1 MEPSRKSYRGR
12 RSGRYRRCRL
22 PGKTVRPPNRA
33 CSQSLSSPRRAPSVF
48 RNARVWRFRTRRNNG
63 PSLPADPPDSA
74 SPSGPHV
81 AQASKAA
88 EVASGVRHRAPH
100 AVRLTRGQQPHR
112 PRTLRPGIRHQRP
125 RIVRPRLTVSSYFR
139 CSQYLL
145 SPVFVRGLAEI
156 AAARRAELTSA
167 GGFRFRGMP
176 GLPAP
181 PFEFADS
188 AHQIGYPLV
197 QGDSAFPVLLP
208 LDVVL
213 PPAFVLALP
222 FTLLFRY
229 ELLVLLYEQFVV
241 CHQLHMAR
249 FKPLKSFGHTH
260 VFSVPRAYARVSG
273 EFRSGFRGSG
283 YEADGVEADCVGSI
297 SFLTYFGGAAAD
309 HGAAIALDSSG
320 GVFFAGSTF
329 SYNFPVVSAFQ
340 PHSGGGQDGFVAKLS
355 ASGTTIIF
363 STYYGGSGGT
373 ASAPEEVNA
382 IAIGASGN
390 AIVAGTTSSL
400 NLPVAPSPVQATFA
414 GTNTDGFFGRISGTT
429 GALQESRYPGR
440 VFG

>member
-1 MEPSRKSYRGR
+1 
-12 RSGRYRRCRL
+12 
-22 PGKTVRPPNRA
+22 
-33 CSQSLSSPRRAPSVF
+33 
-48 RNARVWRFRTRRNNG
+48 
-63 PSLPADPPDSA
+63 
-74 SPSGPHV
+74 
-81 AQASKAA
+81 
-88 EVASGVRHRAPH
+88 
-100 AVRLTRGQQPHR
+100 
-112 PRTLRPGIRHQRP
+112 
-125 RIVRPRLTVSSYFR
+125 
-139 CSQYLL
+139 
-145 SPVFVRGLAEI
+145 
-156 AAARRAELTSA
+156 
-167 GGFRFRGMP
+167 MP

-213 PPAFVLALP
+213 PPAFFLALP

-297 SFLTYFGGAAAD
+297 SFLTYFGGGAAAD
-309 HGAAIALDSSG
+309 HGTAIALDSSG

-400 NLPVAPSPVQATFA
+400 NLPVALSPVQATFA

-429 GALQESRYPGR
+429 GALQESRYPGGSSDDGINAVRADFFGR
-440 VFG
+440 VYIAGYTSSWVFPTIADCLQCSSGGGMVAFVARIAWTGIVYPTYLGGPDNDSGLAMAVDSMTSITVVGQTGSPDFPVAGGLENQGAGIAGVGKGQIVRSRDVLNQNLVANRARYGRISRMSRWKTADHFAFDHWYQSLLTSSG

>member
-1 MEPSRKSYRGR
+1 M
-12 RSGRYRRCRL
+12 
-22 PGKTVRPPNRA
+22 A
-33 CSQSLSSPRRAPSVF
+33 
-48 RNARVWRFRTRRNNG
+48 
-63 PSLPADPPDSA
+63 
-74 SPSGPHV
+74 
-81 AQASKAA
+81 
-88 EVASGVRHRAPH
+88 
-100 AVRLTRGQQPHR
+100 
-112 PRTLRPGIRHQRP
+112 
-125 RIVRPRLTVSSYFR
+125 
-139 CSQYLL
+139 
-145 SPVFVRGLAEI
+145 
-156 AAARRAELTSA
+156 
-167 GGFRFRGMP
+167 

-213 PPAFVLALP
+213 PPAFFLALP

-273 EFRSGFRGSG
+273 EFRSGFRASG

-329 SYNFPVVSAFQ
+329 SSNFPVVSAFQ
-340 PHSGGGQDGFVAKLS
+340 PHSGGGKVRFVAKLS
-355 ASGTTIIF
+355 ANGTTIIF
-363 STYYGGSGGT
+363 SAYYRGSGGT

-382 IAIGASGN
+382 SAIGSSGN
-390 AIVAGTTSSL
+390 AIIAGTTSSA
-400 NLPVAPSPVQATFA
+400 NLTLVSYKMSLKRGLDSHT
-414 GTNTDGFFGRISGTT
+414 R
-429 GALQESRYPGR
+429 
-440 VFG
+440 